1 MALCVPIDTNT
12 HTHTHRTRRREGEV
26 RRLKFAK
33 GILSSLRKKGRI
45 GGQLPTIVCFRTALL
60 IFGCRFLPYIETS
73 KEEEEGRKE
82 REDKRDP

>member
-12 HTHTHRTRRREGEV
+12 HTHTPNQEEGRKI